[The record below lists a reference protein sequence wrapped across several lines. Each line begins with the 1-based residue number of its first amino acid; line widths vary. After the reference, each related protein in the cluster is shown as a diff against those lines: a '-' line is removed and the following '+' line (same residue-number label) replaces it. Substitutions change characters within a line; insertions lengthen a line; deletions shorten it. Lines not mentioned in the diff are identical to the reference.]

1 MGSEMCIRDR
11 LNSLKNLKY
20 LKINNTKIT
29 DKGLSSIS
37 SSLESLN
44 LNENKVSFDGLQEL
58 LSEGTLQTVYLWN
71 TNISDE
77 NQKKLLSLST
87 AELNFGVSDFSKGV
101 PLS

>member
-1 MGSEMCIRDR
+1 MKIKDQLIKLDLSNSNLNDNLVSK

-58 LSEGTLQTVYLWN
+58 S
-71 TNISDE
+71 
-77 NQKKLLSLST
+77 
-87 AELNFGVSDFSKGV
+87 
-101 PLS
+101 